1 MPDVKPGQSE
11 EDFMRVCVPQLI
23 AEGRPRNQAI
33 AICLSKWRNRK
44 TEIQD
49 ESEE

>member
-1 MPDVKPGQSE
+1 MPQPNSNEDE
-11 EDFMRVCVPQLI
+11 ETFMNRCIPQLI

-44 TEIQD
+44 AETD
-49 ESEE
+49 EPKE